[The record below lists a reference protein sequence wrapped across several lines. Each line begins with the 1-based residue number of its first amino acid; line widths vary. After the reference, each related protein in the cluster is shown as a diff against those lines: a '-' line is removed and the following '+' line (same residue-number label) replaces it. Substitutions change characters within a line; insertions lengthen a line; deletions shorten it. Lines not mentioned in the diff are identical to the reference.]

1 MVVSRAR
8 VLGAC
13 GVAVWSV
20 VACASPPPQPRS
32 ADLIMPEW
40 VSGNEPANTKSKT
53 TKRLVQKPG
62 VLYGDPVR
70 PLEPTEDEKEAAKAA
85 REERERKADRSTL
98 LPSSANSR
106 FFGGTGCID
115 TPTRKCH

>member
-8 VLGAC
+8 VLSAC
-13 GVAVWSV
+13 WVAVWSA

-40 VSGNEPANTKSKT
+40 VSGNDPAATKSKK

-62 VLYGDPVR
+62 VLYGDP
-70 PLEPTEDEKEAAKAA
+70 AKAA
-85 REERERKADRSTL
+85 KEDRDEKADKSTF
-98 LPSSANSR
+98 LPWSANSK

-115 TPTRKCH
+115 TPTKKCP